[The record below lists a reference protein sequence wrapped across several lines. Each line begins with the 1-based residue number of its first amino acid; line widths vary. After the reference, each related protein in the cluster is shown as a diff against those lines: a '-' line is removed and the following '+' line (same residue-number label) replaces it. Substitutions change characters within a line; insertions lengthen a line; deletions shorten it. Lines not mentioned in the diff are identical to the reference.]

1 MLTAKQ
7 LDFSVFTFYFLPFY
21 KCSHTVRKYLR
32 HTARRAVEFISLQAF
47 TQVIISFSLAASME
61 AASVS
66 AVSMARTFNVCP
78 PALKPL
84 TACTSEAVSER
95 ILYNVGAKL
104 RKDSIALSSDFSPPV
119 FTAVKAVVPFSSFSL
134 ALPSV
139 WKYLS
144 RKASQLANSVQPV
157 LALLGIIPTW
167 A

>member
-1 MLTAKQ
+1 MFTAKQ

-21 KCSHTVRKYLR
+21 TCSHTVRKYLR

-47 TQVIISFSLAASME
+47 TQVVISFSLAASMKT
-61 AASVS
+61 ASVS

-84 TACTSEAVSER
+84 TACTSEVAPER

-104 RKDSIALSSDFSPPV
+104 RKDSIVLSSGLSLPV
-119 FTAVKAVVPFSSFSL
+119 FTAAKDVVPFSSFSL

-139 WKYLS
+139 WKYFS
-144 RKASQLANSVQPV
+144 RKASQLANRVQP
-157 LALLGIIPTW
+157 LPLPLGIIPTW

>member
-7 LDFSVFTFYFLPFY
+7 LDFSVFTFLLFY
-21 KCSHTVRKYLR
+21 LFTFYTCSHTVRKYLR

-47 TQVIISFSLAASME
+47 TQVAISFSLAASME
-61 AASVS
+61 AAAVS

-78 PALKPL
+78 PTLKPL

-104 RKDSIALSSDFSPPV
+104 RKDSIVLPSGLSPPV
-119 FTAVKAVVPFSSFSL
+119 FTAAKDVVPFSSFSL

-144 RKASQLANSVQPV
+144 RKASQLANRLHQLS
-157 LALLGIIPTW
+157 LLFP
-167 A
+167 